1 MRTLSKLTISALA
14 LSMGLAGWA
23 VHEQRQ
29 KNKLERNKQK
39 IQQEAGKAR
48 EVGPKLLVLAEKET
62 SLAQ

>member
-48 EVGPKLLVLAEKET
+48 EASEKET

>member
-29 KNKLERNKQK
+29 KNKLERNKQRV
-39 IQQEAGKAR
+39 QQEVAHQETGK
-48 EVGPKLLVLAEKET
+48 VSEKEA
-62 SLAQ
+62 SSAQ